1 MIFSQKSTLK
11 DDIFTIIEKDDSH
24 PKNMVFLLTEKLKMM
39 KRFTFI
45 KNIAMILFIFM
56 ETLSA
61 I

>member
-61 I
+61 F